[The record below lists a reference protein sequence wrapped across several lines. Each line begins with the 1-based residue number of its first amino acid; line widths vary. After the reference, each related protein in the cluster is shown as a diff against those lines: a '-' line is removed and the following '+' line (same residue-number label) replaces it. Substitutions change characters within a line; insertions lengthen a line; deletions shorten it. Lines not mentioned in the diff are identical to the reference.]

1 MTLHRFLK
9 AALLVLSAADKPVHS
24 LTSLN
29 QLFLGR
35 PLGLFPLILPSNA
48 VVRILFLGLGCMR
61 SLTVRVTVTRQT
73 SGPVVSSFSLFS
85 VETFLSKR
93 GRFEIRI
100 IWRQENNFLNLQKSD
115 HTHEANP
122 SRKVE
127 L

>member
-1 MTLHRFLK
+1 MI
-9 AALLVLSAADKPVHS
+9 LLLD
-24 LTSLN
+24 
-29 QLFLGR
+29 
-35 PLGLFPLILPSNA
+35 
-48 VVRILFLGLGCMR
+48 LGCTR
-61 SLTVRVTVTRQT
+61 NSIVRDTATRQT

-85 VETFLSKR
+85 AETFLSKR